1 MSRDPIVPLQV
12 RMLESIRKQLA
23 AAAKKSGRS
32 MNAEINWRLAGSLAP
47 DWEGKLLVE
56 LKDEELQRRIAEVVI
71 DYAKSG
77 RTIAVKPHLPDED
90 QDQ

>member
-1 MSRDPIVPLQV
+1 MPRDPIVPLQV
-12 RMLESIRKQLA
+12 RMPESIRKRLA

-32 MNAEINWRLAGSLAP
+32 MNAEINSRLVRTLS
-47 DWEGKLLVE
+47 EGTASLLVE

>member
-1 MSRDPIVPLQV
+1 
-12 RMLESIRKQLA
+12 
-23 AAAKKSGRS
+23 
-32 MNAEINWRLAGSLAP
+32 MNAEINSRLVRTLR
-47 DWEGKLLVE
+47 EGTASLLVE